1 MEDLQYIPIPQ
12 YPPFQLRS
20 SLIDK
25 DPVIW
30 VHLLEGYIRLLRL
43 LLADT
48 VKLNVKSQQQLSS
61 FLQSFLQETAGEK
74 TKVFSLGAVNPDIRS
89 NTATLRVYVFQLIKA
104 HSLVKLGLGG
114 ASLWNFVH
122 VYVEKN
128 SNTVRGLL
136 DGSYKS
142 PLNDNKKSGNL
153 SSISLLQK
161 YLESEITNNGFQ
173 VLDLQVFQ
181 SLLGLHTTN
190 SATKILL
197 TGSKSSIPAKE
208 KKITSGNSSFA
219 EKFVDEAWI
228 EILERL
234 FAGGKSIHADTVKNV
249 MVVSLLSLSAAK
261 MARLV
266 SSLGLTS
273 PGTLAS
279 APLLSSVI
287 LSDAY
292 KQAQPGLEERVPFLK
307 SIKYK
312 RPKYE
317 PKDVEFL
324 VDMFLTLTVGKARS
338 ILVENDGNV
347 ERATEVLL
355 ENPTVIESLEEYEE
369 PAEFQVSQEA
379 VVRELERFKPKANET
394 TQIVRK
400 RSKVTNSNDTK
411 NKTLTAALR
420 LLYESDE
427 DERDDTYDDQE
438 HTSGSAL
445 ETDRNKT
452 KLAVLDDNARNT
464 PEPEVE
470 KNELNL
476 FGYLKEHGEE
486 VFDKKSRKLQ
496 TRLDMKEL
504 TKWSDEQLEGW
515 HRMLVRSPRR
525 FRLLEE
531 QYVAYFGNRK
541 QAEQKSKPSRG
552 GTKASNLENSTK
564 AANSSPSERQKA
576 QNERNKSSRA
586 NHSRKK
592 GHNNKTRA
600 ELAGMRT

>member
-1 MEDLQYIPIPQ
+1 MEGLQYIPIPL

-30 VHLLEGYIRLLRL
+30 VHLLEGYIRLLQL
-43 LLADT
+43 LLADS

-61 FLQSFLQETAGEK
+61 FLQSFLQETAGEQS
-74 TKVFSLGAVNPDIRS
+74 KVFSLGAVNPDIRS

-128 SNTVRGLL
+128 SNIVRGLL

-161 YLESEITNNGFQ
+161 YLESEITNKSFQ
-173 VLDLQVFQ
+173 DIDLQVFQ
-181 SLLGLHTTN
+181 TLLGLHTTH
-190 SATKILL
+190 SATKIVL
-197 TGSKSSIPAKE
+197 TGSQSTVPAKE
-208 KKITSGNSSFA
+208 KKISMGNSSFA
-219 EKFVDEAWI
+219 EKFVDETWV

-234 FAGGKSIHADTVKNV
+234 YAGGKSIHADTIKNV

-279 APLLSSVI
+279 APLLSAVI
-287 LSDAY
+287 LSEAY

-307 SIKYK
+307 NIKFK

-317 PKDVEFL
+317 QKDVDFL
-324 VDMFLTLTVGKARS
+324 VDMFLTLSVGQAKS
-338 ILVENDGNV
+338 ILVENEGNV

-355 ENPTVIESLEEYEE
+355 ENPSVIESLEEYEE
-369 PAEFQVSQEA
+369 PVEFQVSQD
-379 VVRELERFKPKANET
+379 VVNRELERFKPKANET
-394 TQIVRK
+394 TQVVRK
-400 RSKVTNSNDTK
+400 RSKAANSDETR

-445 ETDRNKT
+445 ETDKNKT

-486 VFDKKSRKLQ
+486 VFDKKARKLP
-496 TRLDMKEL
+496 TRQDMKDL

-515 HRMLVRSPRR
+515 YRMLVRSPRR
-525 FRLLEE
+525 FRLVEE

-541 QAEQKSKPSRG
+541 QAEQKPKPSRG
-552 GTKASNLENSTK
+552 GTKPSSLE
-564 AANSSPSERQKA
+564 SPAKPQESAPNERQKA

-586 NHSRKK
+586 NHGRKK
-592 GHNNKTRA
+592 GHNSKTRA